1 MLSVAR
7 SGGGG
12 KPQTASENVFFKF
25 IRLVFYA
32 PHLHVSQKAGRESK
46 EAAAFVKLI
55 VAPGDGGEAIVV
67 SWI

>member
-1 MLSVAR
+1 MSLEAVVEVSHR
-7 SGGGG
+7 RLL
-12 KPQTASENVFFKF
+12 NMFFKF

-32 PHLHVSQKAGRESK
+32 PHFHVSQKAGRESK
-46 EAAAFVKLI
+46 EVAAFVKLI